1 LNEATSILPMSIT
14 RTPYGTFVARWTDP
28 YGRRSSRT
36 FKTKADARAHLHRI
50 YGDIARG
57 DYTDTCRSRVTLA
70 VWADDWLEGARNLTR
85 GGHDTYRRDLDR
97 HILPVL
103 GKVPVGK
110 LQATDIDRYLTDV
123 QMVRTLAP
131 STVHRHYRTLHRML
145 AVAVERGIIA
155 RNPCEHVHPPRIPRT
170 EMTVLDAG
178 QIDALAAAI
187 TPRYR
192 AWVYVMAYGGLRWA
206 ESVGLRR
213 SMIQFGPASGV
224 ASHAGVSAQRRPS
237 EGTARAHPRTAQLA
251 IVEQLV
257 HRGKSEWERCEPKS
271 GSRRI
276 VTLPAFVASELVAHL
291 DTYSLEGDDGL
302 VFPTRN
308 GTPLQAPS
316 FRQNTFR
323 RALDKA
329 GLPPIR
335 VHDLRHTAISL
346 AIAAGANPKL
356 SQARAGHS
364 SIGIHL
370 DRYGHLFPGAD
381 EAVAA
386 ALDELHAKAQR
397 PRLRVVSS

>member
-1 LNEATSILPMSIT
+1 MSIT

-57 DYTDTCRSRVTLA
+57 DYTNPRQGRITLA
-70 VWADDWLEGARNLTR
+70 AWADDWLEGARNLTR
-85 GGHDTYRRDLDR
+85 GGRDTYRRDLDR
-97 HILPVL
+97 HILPIL
-103 GKVPVGK
+103 GRIPLGRLAVG
-110 LQATDIDRYLTDV
+110 DVDRYLTAKSVD
-123 QMVRTLAP
+123 LAP
-131 STVHRHYRTLHRML
+131 STVHRHYRTLHRLL
-145 AVAVERGIIA
+145 AVAVERGLIA

-170 EMTVLDAG
+170 EMTVLDAD
-178 QIDALAAAI
+178 QVDALAAAI

-213 SMIQFGPASGV
+213 RHVDLP
-224 ASHAGVSAQRRPS
+224 
-237 EGTARAHPRTAQLA
+237 QLA
-251 IVEQLV
+251 VVEQLV
-257 HRGKSEWERCEPKS
+257 HRGRGEWDRCEPKA
-271 GSRRI
+271 GSRRT
-276 VTLPAFVASELVAHL
+276 VTLPEFVATELKVHVETL
-291 DTYSLEGDDGL
+291 NLQDDDSL
-302 VFPTRN
+302 VFCTRN

-316 FRQNTFR
+316 FRTNIFR

-335 VHDLRHTAISL
+335 VHDLRHTSVSL

-381 EAVAA
+381 EAVAQ
-386 ALDELHAKAQR
+386 ALDELHATAQR
-397 PRLRVVSS
+397 GRLRVV